1 MSGLKMKN
9 KIALIGCGI
18 WGQNILKELVNLDAE
33 VHIYE
38 SDPSLREKLVTLGA
52 HSFQRGLPEKRGH
65 FDGVIIATP
74 SSTHRE
80 ILEDIVDLNLP
91 IFLEKPLT
99 TNLADAQALAN
110 ISTNNVYLMHIWLY
124 HPGIIMLKEIA
135 RSGELGKVLGVRS
148 TRANWTSPRKDTD
161 SVWNLLPHDITIAK
175 TILGNIPQPKSAIAE
190 KHQSVIRGMTALL
203 GDDPY
208 AVFEVS
214 NRYERKI
221 REVRLHC
228 EKGVAILEDEK
239 VDYIK
244 VVHGDSKSDPENLKI
259 EKRKFESTPPLHFE
273 IREFLDYLN
282 GGKPPRSHFSDGL
295 EVVKTIHQL
304 IELAENQT

>member
-1 MSGLKMKN
+1 MKN

-18 WGQNILKELVNLDAE
+18 WGQNILNELVGLHSE

-38 SDPSLREKLVTLGA
+38 SDLSLHDKLMNFGA
-52 HSFQRGLPEKRGH
+52 ETVQTGLPTKH
-65 FDGVIIATP
+65 DNFDGLIIATP

-80 ILEDIVDLNLP
+80 LLEIVVNLNLP

-99 TNLADAQALAN
+99 TNLDDALALEN
-110 ISTNNVYLMHIWLY
+110 IPTDDIYLMHIWLY
-124 HPGIIMLKEIA
+124 HPGIIMLKDIA
-135 RSGELGKVLGVRS
+135 KSGELGKVLGVRS

-161 SVWNLLPHDITIAK
+161 SAWNLLPHDITIAK
-175 TILGNIPQPKSAIAE
+175 AILGHIPQPKSAVSE
-190 KHQSVIRGMTALL
+190 KHDHVIRGITALL

-208 AVFEVS
+208 AIFEVS

-228 EKGVAILEDEK
+228 ENGLAILEDEK

-244 VVHGDSKSDPENLKI
+244 VVYGNATSDPKKLKV
-259 EKRKFESTPPLHFE
+259 EKRKFDSTPPLYFE
-273 IREFLDYLN
+273 ISEFLNYLE
-282 GGKPPRSHFSDGL
+282 GDKPPRSNFSDGL
-295 EVVKTIHQL
+295 EVIKTIHQL
-304 IELAENQT
+304 IELSES